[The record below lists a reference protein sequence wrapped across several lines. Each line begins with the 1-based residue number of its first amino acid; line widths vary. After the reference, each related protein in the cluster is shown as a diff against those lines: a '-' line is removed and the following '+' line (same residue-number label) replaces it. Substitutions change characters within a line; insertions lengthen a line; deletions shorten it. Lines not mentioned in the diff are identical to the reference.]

1 MSRKLLQISLII
13 LGLVPTITGALTM
26 MGIND
31 PLFAD
36 LHLPH
41 SALLDSDLRFL
52 GGVWLGLGI
61 TVLATV
67 SYLEKYFAVYR
78 ILWGMIFLGGIGR
91 LISMFVIGL
100 PPVPFIGFTVLEIV
114 GAPIFLY
121 WHYQLV
127 KNIDSASKEI
137 E

>member
-1 MSRKLLQISLII
+1 MSRKTLQIFLII

-26 MGIND
+26 MGIHD

-36 LHLPH
+36 LNLPN

-67 SYLEKYFAVYR
+67 REIEKHFALYR
-78 ILWGMIFLGGIGR
+78 ILWGMILLGGVGR

-100 PPVPFIGFTVLEIV
+100 PPVPFIGFTVLEIL
-114 GAPIFLY
+114 GAPIFVY
-121 WHYQLV
+121 WHAQIA
-127 KNIDSASKEI
+127 KAE
-137 E
+137 

>member
-1 MSRKLLQISLII
+1 MSRKLLQIFLII
-13 LGLVPTITGALTM
+13 LGLVPTVTGILTM

-36 LHLPH
+36 LNLPH

-67 SYLEKYFAVYR
+67 REVEKHFALYR

-114 GAPIFLY
+114 GAPIFVY
-121 WHYQLV
+121 WHKQIV
-127 KNIDSASKEI
+127 TQNS
-137 E
+137 

>member
-1 MSRKLLQISLII
+1 MPRKALQIILIL
-13 LGLVPTITGALTM
+13 LGLVPTITGTLTM

-31 PLFAD
+31 PLFAN
-36 LHLPH
+36 LNLPQ

-67 SYLEKYFAVYR
+67 REIEKHFALYR

-91 LISMFVIGL
+91 LISMLIIGL
-100 PPVPFIGFTVLEIV
+100 PPIPFIGFTVLEIV
-114 GAPIFLY
+114 GAPIFVY
-121 WHYQLV
+121 WHKQIV
-127 KNIDSASKEI
+127 NQTKRDKNV
-137 E
+137 

>member
-1 MSRKLLQISLII
+1 MSRKTLQIFLII

-26 MGIND
+26 MGIHD

-36 LHLPH
+36 LNLPN

-67 SYLEKYFAVYR
+67 REIEKHFALYR
-78 ILWGMIFLGGIGR
+78 ILWGMILLGGVGR
-91 LISMFVIGL
+91 LISLFVIGL
-100 PPVPFIGFTVLEIV
+100 PPVPFIGFTVLEIL
-114 GAPIFLY
+114 GAPIFVY
-121 WHYQLV
+121 WHAQIA
-127 KNIDSASKEI
+127 KAE
-137 E
+137 